1 MLLYANAH
9 SGADRSVRLHG
20 DDGLS
25 AFRVGVWIQVPGGA
39 CDLAVFAS
47 CTAAGL
53 FHFLGGL
60 FSQAVA
66 VRRIVAGDP
75 AQRHLYFAQRDF
87 SALAADGI
95 RRHICCWAYLYH
107 LV

>member
-1 MLLYANAH
+1 MLLQADAH
-9 SGADRSVRLHG
+9 SGADWSVRLHG

-25 AFRVGVWIQVPGGA
+25 AFRVGVRLQVPGGA

-47 CTAAGL
+47 CAAFGL
-53 FHFLGGL
+53 FSSLGGL

-66 VRRIVAGDP
+66 ACRIVAGDL
-75 AQRHLYFAQRDF
+75 AQYHLHSAGRYF

-95 RRHICCWAYLYH
+95 RRRVCCWAYLYH